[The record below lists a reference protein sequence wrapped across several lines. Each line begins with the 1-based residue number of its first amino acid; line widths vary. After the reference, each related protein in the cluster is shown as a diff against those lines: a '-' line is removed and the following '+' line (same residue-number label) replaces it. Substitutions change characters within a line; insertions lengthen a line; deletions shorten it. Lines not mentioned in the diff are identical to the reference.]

1 MLHFTTVSE
10 SEPHLTYKT
19 ASQNKLFGEP
29 CQLLY
34 FCVTEK
40 IEMQK
45 LIRLLTIVVVE
56 WYHSVIWLLSGHS
69 SLI

>member
-1 MLHFTTVSE
+1 MWKTVS
-10 SEPHLTYKT
+10 
-19 ASQNKLFGEP
+19 QNALFGES

-34 FCVTEK
+34 FCIAEK